1 MYNRPHM
8 AMPRFD
14 LDYIVSVDLG
24 QTTDYTA
31 IAVVHRQQSVAFDPD
46 TLVQQPPVISY
57 QLLHLER
64 PELGTPYPAIV
75 ARCLAL
81 LDRPPLTR
89 ATPFVVDRTGV
100 GRPVVD
106 MFTEAGVEP
115 ESITIHG
122 GDEVNTTEYRHYRV
136 PKRDLIHTLLKLYQK
151 GVFKVAPGISLAGAM
166 VNELVNFQLK
176 VNIATGHDSYE
187 ALRESIHDDLVLAVA
202 MAVWYAEYQWSKHQ
216 PVSQDTIDTLSR
228 LHDPDFYLQ

>member
-1 MYNRPHM
+1 MYHRPHY
-8 AMPRFD
+8 APPRFD

-31 IAVVHRQQSVAFDPD
+31 IAVVHRQKTVAFDEE
-46 TLVQQPPVISY
+46 TLQEKAPVITY

-75 ARCLAL
+75 ARCLAM
-81 LDRPPLTR
+81 LDRSPLSR
-89 ATPFVVDRTGV
+89 ATPLVVDRTGV

-106 MFTEAGVEP
+106 MFTAAGVEP

-122 GDEVNTTEYRHYRV
+122 GDAVNDTEHKHYRV
-136 PKRDLIHTLLKLYQK
+136 PKRELVHTLLKLYQT
-151 GVFKVAPGISLAGAM
+151 GQFKVAPGLSLAPAM
-166 VNELVNFQLK
+166 VNELVNFKLK

-187 ALRESIHDDLVLAVA
+187 SWRDSVHDDLVLATS
-202 MAVWYAEYQWSKHQ
+202 MGLWYAKYQWAKHQ
-216 PVSQDTIDTLSR
+216 PWTQESIDALYR
-228 LHDPDFYLQ
+228 INDPEFFLQ